1 MSVAYFLLCYVH
13 YGVGRIGKPAEFYN
27 SVFRFRNMETSDT
40 SFSVPCVC
48 IKREREGGKK
58 EREKK
63 NAQVSKDAVA
73 LSGFMLTLAKKRIKV
88 GFSR

>member
-58 EREKK
+58 ERERKK
-63 NAQVSKDAVA
+63 CPSEQRCRCSFRVYADTRQKANK
-73 LSGFMLTLAKKRIKV
+73 SGVF
-88 GFSR
+88 